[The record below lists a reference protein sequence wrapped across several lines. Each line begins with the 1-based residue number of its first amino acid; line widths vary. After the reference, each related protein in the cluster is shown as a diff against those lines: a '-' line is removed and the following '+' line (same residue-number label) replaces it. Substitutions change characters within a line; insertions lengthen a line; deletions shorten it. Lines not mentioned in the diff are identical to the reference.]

1 MIHAYMHTGMHAY
14 MKLKHIEQTS
24 KDSNRKKHID
34 LFCFGRKI
42 MLIKFTFYFVFG
54 FERKILLI
62 KFTFF
67 FASDGTCCL
76 SSSPHVPH
84 QLLFT
89 AHVQTPHPSHA
100 HTHTRTHK
108 RTQIRAEVPRGRQ
121 RYADVRR
128 GTQRYEGVRGGT
140 QRYADVRRGTPEGI
154 RRKP

>member
-24 KDSNRKKHID
+24 KDSNRKNILICFALDGKLCLSNS
-34 LFCFGRKI
+34 LFIFFASNG
-42 MLIKFTFYFVFG
+42 KFC
-54 FERKILLI
+54 LSSSL
-62 KFTFF
+62 F

-100 HTHTRTHK
+100 HTHIRTHK
-108 RTQIRAEVPRGRQ
+108 RTQIRAGVPRGGQ